1 MTDPWPG
8 GNDVT
13 IPEGIPWPSV
23 ATGSEYDRVA
33 PDVGVD
39 VAGRDVT
46 AALDAPDDPKPDGV
60 DPVGDAPELSAPPPG
75 SPVNDGVMVTVAV
88 GNIVVVMTVLVI
100 MVVGPLKIIVL
111 PSPKISICVAPGMY
125 VLT

>member
-1 MTDPWPG
+1 
-8 GNDVT
+8 VT

-39 VAGRDVT
+39 VVGRDDT
-46 AALDAPDDPKPDGV
+46 AALDAPDDPGADDTDPEPDGA
-60 DPVGDAPELSAPPPG
+60 DPVEDAPELSAPPPG

-111 PSPKISICVAPGMY
+111 PSPNISICVAPGMY